1 MAKQKHLRELAEKY
15 GKTASQIAL
24 RWLSQRGVS
33 EIPKTGRRERLEEN
47 LASGQFSLEDA
58 DIRVAGS
65 IVIENFALRG
75 RAGSFDS

>member
-1 MAKQKHLRELAEKY
+1 MAKQKHLRELAEEY

-24 RWLSQRGVS
+24 RWLRQRRVS

-58 DIRVAGS
+58 DI
-65 IVIENFALRG
+65 ELLG
-75 RAGSFDS
+75 RL

>member
-1 MAKQKHLRELAEKY
+1 LAEKY
-15 GKTASQIAL
+15 GKTASRIAL
-24 RWLSQRGVS
+24 RCLSQRGVS

>member
-24 RWLSQRGVS
+24 RWLSQRGVT

-47 LASGQFSLEDA
+47 LASGQFSLEDE
-58 DIRVAGS
+58 DIES
-65 IVIENFALRG
+65 LG
-75 RAGSFDS
+75 RL